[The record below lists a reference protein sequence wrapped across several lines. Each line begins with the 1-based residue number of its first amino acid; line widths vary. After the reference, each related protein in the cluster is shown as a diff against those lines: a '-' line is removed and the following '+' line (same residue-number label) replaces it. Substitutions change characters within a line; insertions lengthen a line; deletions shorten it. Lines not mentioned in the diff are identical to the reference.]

1 MRQYAL
7 ERGRGLDRTDD
18 RFAASLSLLDSFEN
32 EDGFQLS
39 GLRIH

>member
-18 RFAASLSLLDSFEN
+18 HFVTFLRVFNPLEN
-32 EDGFQLS
+32 EDGFQRS
-39 GLRIH
+39 GVGTR